1 MMDPPSD
8 VPGDSLRAQRQPA
21 AGSKEAD
28 PKGDGAPRAQRIL
41 VVDDLVDAA
50 DTLAV
55 YLRILG
61 YDVRTAYDGQ
71 IALHTAAEFLPQ
83 IVLLDIALPKLDG
96 YRVAEQL
103 RQHDALQSACLIA
116 ISGYGQAIHVNA
128 ARQAGFDHHFL
139 KPVDVEKLVALL
151 LTVR

>member
-1 MMDPPSD
+1 MD
-8 VPGDSLRAQRQPA
+8 VPAGVPSNSPCAQRRHD
-21 AGSKEAD
+21 AGPDGAG
-28 PKGDGAPRAQRIL
+28 PKGNSALRAQRIL

-50 DTLAV
+50 DSLAV

-71 IALHTAAEFLPQ
+71 TALSAAAEFLPQ
-83 IVLLDIALPKLDG
+83 IVLLDLALPKLDG

-116 ISGYGQAIHVNA
+116 ISGYGQAIHLAA
-128 ARQAGFDHHFL
+128 ARHAGFDHHFL

-151 LTVR
+151 AAVR